1 MREAMLIRRP
11 PSERG
16 SRIAINP
23 AHDGST
29 GDQRG
34 QKRGAG
40 HDKSAKD
47 AGTPEHVPAAH
58 TNGHVDKLA

>member
-1 MREAMLIRRP
+1 MREAMRIRST

-16 SRIAINP
+16 NRIAVNP

-47 AGTPEHVPAAH
+47 AGAPEPEPAAH

>member
-1 MREAMLIRRP
+1 MREAMLIRST

-16 SRIAINP
+16 NRIAINP

-40 HDKSAKD
+40 HDKPAKD
-47 AGTPEHVPAAH
+47 AGTPEQAPAAH

>member
-1 MREAMLIRRP
+1 MPIQIT

-23 AHDGST
+23 ARDGPA

-40 HDKSAKD
+40 HDKPAEE
-47 AGTPEHVPAAH
+47 AGTPQQAPAAP
-58 TNGHVDKLA
+58 TDGHVDKLA

>member
-1 MREAMLIRRP
+1 MREAMLIRST

-16 SRIAINP
+16 NHIAINP
-23 AHDGST
+23 APDGST

-40 HDKSAKD
+40 RGKPAKD
-47 AGTPEHVPAAH
+47 AGTPEQTPAAH